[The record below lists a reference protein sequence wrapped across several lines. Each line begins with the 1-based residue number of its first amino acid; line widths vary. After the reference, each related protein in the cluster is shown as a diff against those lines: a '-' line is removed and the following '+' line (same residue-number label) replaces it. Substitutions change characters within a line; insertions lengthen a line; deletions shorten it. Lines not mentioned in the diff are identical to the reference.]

1 MIRWAISFFT
11 HGRGGRLI
19 VGIDETGDQLSTTRS
34 EAVGRRG

>member
-19 VGIDETGDQLSTTRS
+19 EEFEEPAKAPVQVGGPR
-34 EAVGRRG
+34 